1 MKTIWFVYPYG
12 MLPSENTQEIR
23 YLRFGRELSKTFNCV
38 WWTSN
43 YSRRL
48 NKTRPEN
55 EISVQ
60 DNLCIKIVPTTPYHK
75 NISMGRILFE
85 LHFSW
90 NLKKLWKDAEKP
102 DLIITPGTGIVTAF
116 RPVWPYIRTRN
127 VKAIFDMMD
136 VHTFT
141 SYVKEHHPFL
151 YPAFRIFDW
160 FNKKREKGFYK
171 SAVGVT
177 ALGRKQLVIAK
188 QRTGNRAIPS
198 CLIYNSIYVDEFRKM
213 MNNGCSI
220 ELPEKQSD
228 WIWCIYAGSLNPS
241 YDIPTVVE
249 CARKCEEENRRVL
262 FIIVGGGEYAD
273 LCKKSISDHLLYL
286 GFQDSKVLPP
296 LYAKCDVGLCT
307 YADFSTVDM
316 PDKFYD
322 YTAAG
327 LAIVNSLK
335 GESRDYVEGRRLGVQ
350 YKAGDPKDLYEKVC
364 RFEDAEYLAECKKNS
379 WNIGA
384 EFDFGKQVVKLKT
397 LIDEII

>member
-12 MLPSENTQEIR
+12 LIPRENTQEIR
-23 YLRFGRELSKTFNCV
+23 YLRFGRELSKIYNCV

-43 YSRRL
+43 FSKRCGKRS
-48 NKTRPEN
+48 ES
-55 EISVQ
+55 EIVVQ
-60 DNLCIKIVPTTPYHK
+60 DNLKIMLVPTTPYQK
-75 NISMGRILFE
+75 NISFSRVLFE
-85 LHFSW
+85 LHFSR
-90 NLKKLWKDAEKP
+90 NLRKLWNNVDKP
-102 DLIITPGTGIVTAF
+102 DLIITPGTGMITTF
-116 RPVWPYIRTRN
+116 RPVWPYIRNRN
-127 VKAIFDMMD
+127 VKAVYDLMD
-136 VHTFT
+136 VHPIN
-141 SYVKEHHPFL
+141 SYMESHHPFL
-151 YPAFRIFDW
+151 YPVYRIFDW

-177 ALGRKQLVIAK
+177 ALGCKQLEIAK
-188 QRTGNRAIPS
+188 QRTGNRNIPS
-198 CLIYNSIYVDEFRKM
+198 RLIYNSIYVNEFREAM
-213 MNNGCSI
+213 SNTCSV
-220 ELPEKQSD
+220 ELPEKSD
-228 WIWCIYAGSLNPS
+228 WIWCVYAGSLNPS
-241 YDIPTVVE
+241 YDIPTVIE

-286 GFQDSKVLPP
+286 GFQDSKDLPP

-350 YKAGDPKDLYEKVC
+350 YKAGDPEDLYEKVC
-364 RFEDAEYLAECKKNS
+364 RFEDADYLAECKKNS
-379 WNIGA
+379 WNIGE
-384 EFDFGKQVVKLKT
+384 EFDFGKQVDKLKT

>member
-1 MKTIWFVYPYG
+1 
-12 MLPSENTQEIR
+12 ML
-23 YLRFGRELSKTFNCV
+23 
-38 WWTSN
+38 
-43 YSRRL
+43 
-48 NKTRPEN
+48 
-55 EISVQ
+55 
-60 DNLCIKIVPTTPYHK
+60 VPTTPYQK
-75 NISMGRILFE
+75 NISFSRVLFE
-85 LHFSW
+85 LHFSR
-90 NLKKLWKDAEKP
+90 NLRKLWNNVDKP
-102 DLIITPGTGIVTAF
+102 DLIITPGTGMITTF
-116 RPVWPYIRTRN
+116 RPVWPYIRNRN
-127 VKAIFDMMD
+127 VKAVYDLMD
-136 VHTFT
+136 VHPIN
-141 SYVKEHHPFL
+141 SYMESHHPFL
-151 YPAFRIFDW
+151 YPVYRIFDW

-177 ALGRKQLVIAK
+177 ALGCKQLEIAK

-198 CLIYNSIYVDEFRKM
+198 CLIYNSIYVNEFREAM
-213 MNNGCSI
+213 SNTCSV
-220 ELPEKQSD
+220 ELPEKSD
-228 WIWCIYAGSLNPS
+228 WIWCVYAGSLNPS
-241 YDIPTVVE
+241 YDIPTVIE

-286 GFQDSKVLPP
+286 GFQDSKDLPP

-350 YKAGDPKDLYEKVC
+350 YKAGDPEDLYEKVC
-364 RFEDAEYLAECKKNS
+364 RFEDADYLAECKKNS
-379 WNIGA
+379 WNIGE
-384 EFDFGKQVVKLKT
+384 EFDFGKQVDKLKT

>member
-12 MLPSENTQEIR
+12 LIPRENTQEIR
-23 YLRFGRELSKTFNCV
+23 YLRFGRELSKIYNCV

-43 YSRRL
+43 FSKRCGKRS
-48 NKTRPEN
+48 ES
-55 EISVQ
+55 EIVVQ
-60 DNLCIKIVPTTPYHK
+60 DNLKIMLVPTTPYQK
-75 NISMGRILFE
+75 NISFSRVFFE
-85 LHFSW
+85 LHFSR
-90 NLKKLWKDAEKP
+90 NLRKLWNNVDKP
-102 DLIITPGTGIVTAF
+102 DLIITPGTGMITAF
-116 RPVWPYIRTRN
+116 RPVWPYIRNRN
-127 VKAIFDMMD
+127 VKAVYDLMD
-136 VHTFT
+136 VHPIN
-141 SYVKEHHPFL
+141 SYMKSHHPFL
-151 YPAFRIFDW
+151 YPVYRIFDW

-177 ALGRKQLVIAK
+177 ALGCKQLEIAK

-198 CLIYNSIYVDEFRKM
+198 CLIYNSIYVNEFREAM
-213 MNNGCSI
+213 SNTCSV
-220 ELPEKQSD
+220 ELPEKSD
-228 WIWCIYAGSLNPS
+228 WIWCVYAGSLNPS
-241 YDIPTVVE
+241 YDIPTVIE

-286 GFQDSKVLPP
+286 GFQDSKDLPP

-335 GESRDYVEGRRLGVQ
+335 GESRDYVEGRRIGVQ
-350 YKAGDPKDLYEKVC
+350 YKAGDPEDLYEKVC
-364 RFEDAEYLAECKKNS
+364 RFEDADYLADCKKSS
-379 WNIGA
+379 WNIGE
-384 EFDFGKQVVKLKT
+384 EFDFGKHVDKLKT

>member
-12 MLPSENTQEIR
+12 LIPRENTQEIR
-23 YLRFGRELSKTFNCV
+23 YLRFGRELSKIYNCV

-43 YSRRL
+43 FSKRCGKRS
-48 NKTRPEN
+48 ES
-55 EISVQ
+55 EIVVQ
-60 DNLCIKIVPTTPYHK
+60 DNLKIMLVPTTPYQK
-75 NISMGRILFE
+75 NISFSRVLFE
-85 LHFSW
+85 LHFSR
-90 NLKKLWKDAEKP
+90 NLRKLWNNVDKP
-102 DLIITPGTGIVTAF
+102 DLIITPGTGMITAF
-116 RPVWPYIRTRN
+116 RPVWPYIRNRN
-127 VKAIFDMMD
+127 VKAVYDLMD
-136 VHTFT
+136 VHPIN
-141 SYVKEHHPFL
+141 SYMESHHPFL
-151 YPAFRIFDW
+151 YPVYRIFDW

-177 ALGRKQLVIAK
+177 ALGCKQLEIAK

-198 CLIYNSIYVDEFRKM
+198 CLIYNSIYVNEFREAM
-213 MNNGCSI
+213 SNTCSV
-220 ELPEKQSD
+220 ELPEKSD
-228 WIWCIYAGSLNPS
+228 WIWCVYAGSLNPS
-241 YDIPTVVE
+241 YDIPTVIE

-286 GFQDSKVLPP
+286 GFQDSKDLPP

-350 YKAGDPKDLYEKVC
+350 YKAGDPEDLYEKVC
-364 RFEDAEYLAECKKNS
+364 RFEDADYLAECKKNS
-379 WNIGA
+379 WNIGE
-384 EFDFGKQVVKLKT
+384 EFDFGKQVDKLKT

>member
-12 MLPSENTQEIR
+12 LIPRENTQEIR
-23 YLRFGRELSKTFNCV
+23 YLRFGRELSKIYNCV

-43 YSRRL
+43 FSKRCGKRS
-48 NKTRPEN
+48 ES
-55 EISVQ
+55 EIVVQ
-60 DNLCIKIVPTTPYHK
+60 DNLKIMLVPTTPYQK
-75 NISMGRILFE
+75 NISFSRVLFE
-85 LHFSW
+85 LHFSR
-90 NLKKLWKDAEKP
+90 NLRKLWNNVDKP
-102 DLIITPGTGIVTAF
+102 DLIITPGTGMITTF
-116 RPVWPYIRTRN
+116 RPVWPYIRNRN
-127 VKAIFDMMD
+127 VKAVYDLMD
-136 VHTFT
+136 VHPIN
-141 SYVKEHHPFL
+141 SYMKSHHPFL
-151 YPAFRIFDW
+151 YPVYRIFDW

-177 ALGRKQLVIAK
+177 ALGCKQLEIAK

-198 CLIYNSIYVDEFRKM
+198 CLIYNSIYVNEFREAM
-213 MNNGCSI
+213 SNTCSV
-220 ELPEKQSD
+220 ELPEKND
-228 WIWCIYAGSLNPS
+228 WIWCVYAGSLNPS
-241 YDIPTVVE
+241 YDIPTVIE

-286 GFQDSKVLPP
+286 GFQDSKDLPP

-350 YKAGDPKDLYEKVC
+350 YKAGDPEDLYEKVC
-364 RFEDAEYLAECKKNS
+364 RFEDADYLAECKKNS
-379 WNIGA
+379 WNIGE
-384 EFDFGKQVVKLKT
+384 EFDFGKQIDKLKT

>member
-12 MLPSENTQEIR
+12 MLPEENTQEIR
-23 YLRFGRELSKTFNCV
+23 YLRFGRELSKIYNCV

-43 YSRRL
+43 FSKRCGKRS
-48 NKTRPEN
+48 ES
-55 EISVQ
+55 EIVVQ
-60 DNLCIKIVPTTPYHK
+60 DNLKIMLVPTTPYQK
-75 NISMGRILFE
+75 NISFSRVLFE
-85 LHFSW
+85 LHFSR
-90 NLKKLWKDAEKP
+90 NLRKLWNNVDKP
-102 DLIITPGTGIVTAF
+102 DLIITPGTGMITAF
-116 RPVWPYIRTRN
+116 RPVWPYIRNRN
-127 VKAIFDMMD
+127 VKAVYDLMD
-136 VHTFT
+136 VHPIN
-141 SYVKEHHPFL
+141 SYMKSHHPFL
-151 YPAFRIFDW
+151 YPVYRIFDW

-177 ALGRKQLVIAK
+177 ALGCKQLEIAK
-188 QRTGNRAIPS
+188 QRTGNRNIPS
-198 CLIYNSIYVDEFRKM
+198 RLIYNSIYVNEFREAM
-213 MNNGCSI
+213 SNTCSV
-220 ELPEKQSD
+220 ELPEKSD
-228 WIWCIYAGSLNPS
+228 WIWCVYAGSLNPS
-241 YDIPTVVE
+241 YDIPTVIE

-286 GFQDSKVLPP
+286 GFQDSKDLPP

-335 GESRDYVEGRRLGVQ
+335 GESRDYVEGRRIGVQ
-350 YKAGDPKDLYEKVC
+350 YKAGDPEDLYEKVC
-364 RFEDAEYLAECKKNS
+364 RFEDTDYLAECKKNS
-379 WNIGA
+379 WNIGE
-384 EFDFGKQVVKLKT
+384 EFDFGKQVDKLKT